1 MAHVTYALLRVGT
14 KTLRENEVP
23 THPDAADGFFAL
35 RAGRKLALLVL
46 RASLDDLS
54 SDDDEAT
61 EELVSFLGADLLA
74 AHDDPRGVLVA
85 SSGSEPKGET
95 YDDLVAE
102 LAPSGRW
109 VRNGGRAS
117 RVVAAEDE
125 EIPVPGLP
133 KARGVE
139 VYVLSPARAMR
150 ELSLDEAPLRVVCRA
165 SYAAVRPVDV
175 SAFYLPK
182 LKALGFTTKRRI
194 WSDGS
199 AEELVGEKPAER
211 MRVLAEKSG
220 ESEVYVRVA
229 FILRP

>member
-1 MAHVTYALLRVGT
+1 M
-14 KTLRENEVP
+14 
-23 THPDAADGFFAL
+23 
-35 RAGRKLALLVL
+35 
-46 RASLDDLS
+46 
-54 SDDDEAT
+54 
-61 EELVSFLGADLLA
+61 
-74 AHDDPRGVLVA
+74 
-85 SSGSEPKGET
+85 
-95 YDDLVAE
+95 
-102 LAPSGRW
+102 
-109 VRNGGRAS
+109 
-117 RVVAAEDE
+117 VAAEDE